1 MMAARIPT
9 IDLGRLRGTEAERQ
23 ALADELTAVYHD
35 IGFAV
40 LVNHG
45 LPSGY
50 LDNVFAM
57 MAEFFALSDDQK
69 LLIDKRESRHFRGWE
84 AVGTEF
90 TNNRPDVREQ
100 IDLWS
105 EHPALAADVEPAYLR
120 LLGPN
125 QWMPDDL
132 MAGQRALTLDWFD
145 RLGALAD
152 EILSLFALGLGLD
165 ADHFCTAFGDNSMS
179 LTKFINYPP
188 TPDGAAGVNAHH
200 DTGFVTLLA
209 AGPTPGLQVLD
220 PTGDWI
226 DVPVVPDSFVLNI
239 GEMLQA
245 MTGNYLVATG
255 HRVITSEPRM
265 STGYFHGPSLDTAL
279 DPIQLDQRYVDAV
292 AASERHT
299 AAGFM
304 ATKEQTDAGVGDMAS
319 VSHTATYGDQLWNYF
334 ARSYPE
340 MMHRH
345 YDSASRMVS
354 RNSTTSL

>member
-1 MMAARIPT
+1 MAARIPT
-9 IDLGRLRGTEAERQ
+9 IELDRLRGTEAERHD
-23 ALADELTAVYHD
+23 LAEELTSVYHD

-45 LPSGY
+45 LPAGY
-50 LDNVFAM
+50 LEGVFAM
-57 MAEFFALSDDQK
+57 MAEFFALPDDQK

-90 TNNRPDVREQ
+90 TNNRPDIREQ
-100 IDLWS
+100 IDVWS
-105 EHPALAADVEPAYLR
+105 ERNALPADVEPAYLR

-125 QWMPDDL
+125 RWMPDDV

-152 EILSLFALGLGLD
+152 EILSLFAVGLGLD
-165 ADHFCTAFGDNSMS
+165 AGHFCAAFDDNSMS

-209 AGPTPGLQVLD
+209 AGLTPGLQVLD

-245 MTGNYLVATG
+245 MTGNYLVATA
-255 HRVITSEPRM
+255 HRVITAEPRM
-265 STGYFHGPSLDTAL
+265 SAAYFHGPSLDTAL
-279 DPIQLDQRYVDAV
+279 DPIQLDQWYIDAV
-292 AASERHT
+292 AASERHS
-299 AAGFM
+299 AAGYM
-304 ATKEQTDAGVGDMAS
+304 ATKEQTEAGVGDMGS
-319 VSHTATYGDQLWNYF
+319 VSHTDTYGDQLWNYF
-334 ARSYPE
+334 ARSYPD
-340 MMHRH
+340 MMQHH
-345 YDSASRMVS
+345 YGG
-354 RNSTTSL
+354 

>member
-1 MMAARIPT
+1 MAARIPT
-9 IDLGRLRGTEAERQ
+9 IDLGPLRGTAAERQ

-35 IGFAV
+35 IGFAA

-45 LPSGY
+45 LPVGY
-50 LDNVFAM
+50 LDKVFSM
-57 MAEFFALSDDQK
+57 MGEFFALSDDQK

-100 IDLWS
+100 IDVWS
-105 EHPALAADVEPAYLR
+105 ERPAFATDVEPAYLR

-125 QWMPDDL
+125 QWMPDDV
-132 MAGQRALTLDWFD
+132 MAGQRALTLDWFN

-165 ADHFCTAFGDNSMS
+165 ADHFCTAFDDNSMS

-188 TPDGAAGVNAHH
+188 TPAGAAGVNAHH

-245 MTGNYLVATG
+245 MTGNYLVATA

-265 STGYFHGPSLDTAL
+265 SAGYFHGPSLDTAL
-279 DPIQLDQRYVDAV
+279 DPIHLEQEYVDAV
-292 AASERHT
+292 AASERHRT
-299 AAGFM
+299 AGFM
-304 ATKEQTDAGVGDMAS
+304 ATKEQTEAGVGDMAS
-319 VSHTATYGDQLWNYF
+319 ASHTETYGDQLWNYF
-334 ARSYPE
+334 ARSYPD
-340 MMHRH
+340 MMQRH
-345 YDSASRMVS
+345 YGPAS
-354 RNSTTSL
+354 

>member
-1 MMAARIPT
+1 MPARIPE
-9 IDLGRLRGTEAERQ
+9 IDLSPLRGTEDERR
-23 ALADELTAVYHD
+23 ALANKLTAVYHD

-45 LPSGY
+45 LPTGY
-50 LDNVFAM
+50 LDTMFAM
-57 MAEFFALSDDQK
+57 MAQFFALPDAQK

-100 IDLWS
+100 IDIWS
-105 EHPALAADVEPAYLR
+105 ERPALAEDVLPAYLR

-125 QWMPDDL
+125 QWMPDHVIP
-132 MAGQRALTLDWFD
+132 AQKALTLDWFN
-145 RLGALAD
+145 RLGTVAD
-152 EILSLFALGLGLD
+152 EILSLFALGLGLE
-165 ADHFCTAFGDNSMS
+165 ADHFHTAFDKNSMS
-179 LTKFINYPP
+179 LMKFISYPP
-188 TPDGAAGVNAHH
+188 TPEGAAGVNAHH

-245 MTGNYLVATG
+245 MTGNYLVATA

-265 STGYFHGPSLDTAL
+265 STAYFHGPSLHTAL
-279 DPIQLDQRYVDAV
+279 DPIQLSPRFIDAV
-292 AASERHT
+292 AGSERHRS
-299 AAGFM
+299 AGFM
-304 ATKEQTDAGVGDMAS
+304 TTKEQTAAGVRDMGS
-319 VSHTATYGDQLWNYF
+319 TNRTNTYGEQLWNYF
-334 ARSYPE
+334 ARSYPD
-340 MMHRH
+340 MMQAH
-345 YDSASRMVS
+345 YG
-354 RNSTTSL
+354 